1 MFRQILF
8 RDVVSSLTSPSPLRD
23 RLRSSLRGLARYM
36 SSPARHTHIAR
47 VDVSVPAW
55 RDRRLMVAA
64 HADMVGYSHL
74 FGLDD
79 TGTVARINSLHRE
92 LLAPMLRQHRGWLAQ
107 TAGDSMLML
116 FDSVA
121 EAVLCAV
128 TVQRQLQCR
137 DNDWPA
143 DRRIRL
149 RIGLDMGDVI
159 VDGADFHGDGVI
171 GAARLQAICPPGAIC
186 VSRAVHDRGG
196 DRFGLRFEAL
206 GALAL
211 KNVARPI
218 EALVLRLEPDRAA
231 VT

>member
-1 MFRQILF
+1 MFRRTLF
-8 RDVVSSLTSPSPLRD
+8 GDIVSSLTGPSPLH
-23 RLRSSLRGLARYM
+23 GLARYM
-36 SSPARHTHIAR
+36 SSPARHAHVAR
-47 VDVSVPAW
+47 VDVSTVPAW
-55 RDRRLMVAA
+55 RDRRLMVAV

-79 TGTVARINSLHRE
+79 TGTVARINALHRE
-92 LLAPMLRQHRGWLAQ
+92 LITPMLRRHHGWLAQ

-128 TVQRQLQCR
+128 TVQRQLQWR
-137 DNDWPA
+137 DSDWPA

-159 VDGADFHGDGVI
+159 VDGTDFHGDGVI
-171 GAARLQAICPPGAIC
+171 GATRLQAICPPGAIC
-186 VSRAVHDRGG
+186 VSRAIHDRGG

-218 EALVLRLEPDRAA
+218 EALVLWLEVDRAL
-231 VT
+231 T